1 MEFISNAARPIPGYE
16 GLYAVTRTGVVY
28 SLPRKH
34 SSKLKIMTRVDNMR
48 AGYLRVALTK
58 DGRTRLVYIHRV
70 VAQTYITNPDNKPM
84 VNHIDGVKTNNR
96 VENLEWVTGQENHDH
111 AFHLGLYPNQKV
123 PSFKK
128 KEIFDLVRYGIP
140 VAEVAE
146 RYGLKPGGV
155 RSLVYRY
162 EEQQELRQAA

>member
-1 MEFISNAARPIPGYE
+1 MEFISNAARAIPGYE

-28 SLPRKH
+28 SLPRKF
-34 SSKLKIMTRVDNMR
+34 SNKLKIMTPVDNMK

-111 AFHLGLYPNQKV
+111 AFRLGLYPKQKV
-123 PSFKK
+123 SSDKK
-128 KEIFDLVRYGIP
+128 SEIFALVQQRIP
-140 VAEVAE
+140 VTEVAE
-146 RYGLKPGGV
+146 RYGMKPGGV
-155 RSLVYRY
+155 YSLVYRY
-162 EEQQELRQAA
+162 KEQQEMRQAA